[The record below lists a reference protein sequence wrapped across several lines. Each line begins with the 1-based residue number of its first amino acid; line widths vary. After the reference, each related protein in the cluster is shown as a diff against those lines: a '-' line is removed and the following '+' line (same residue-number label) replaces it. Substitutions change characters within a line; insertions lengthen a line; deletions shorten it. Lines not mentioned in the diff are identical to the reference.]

1 MIGQSAAPRTRESR
15 APEDSEFAAT
25 DDLRSLVTLSRTHPT
40 DCQQRQVFARLDG
53 GPSVALRFGET
64 VTLEVTPGRHR
75 LRMHNTLFWKTLTF
89 TIEPAE
95 HLEFLA
101 INGTRWWTYGMAGL
115 LGSAPLFLTVRQMSV
130 R

>member
-1 MIGQSAAPRTRESR
+1 MTGQSVAPRSRESR
-15 APEDSEFAAT
+15 APEDQVEAL

-40 DCQQRQVFARLDG
+40 DCRERQIFGRLDDQAR
-53 GPSVALRFGET
+53 VVLRYGEE

-75 LRMHNTLFWKTLTF
+75 LRVHNTLFWKTLVF
-89 TIEPAE
+89 AIEPGE

-101 INGTRWWTYGMAGL
+101 INRARWWTYGMAGL
-115 LGSAPLFLTVRQMSV
+115 LGSAPLFLTVRQLSV